1 MPSAIVVG
9 SSSGIGAA
17 LARLL
22 SKHGYRVGLAA
33 RRGDLLE
40 QLRAELPNA
49 AVAKVIDISQPEQAM
64 PALRELA
71 TQVGDVEL
79 YIVCSGVGFPNP
91 PLAWSEERSMI
102 EVNVLGFAAM
112 VNAAVHLLE
121 ARGSGHLVGI
131 SSVAALRGGRVA
143 PAYNASKAFV
153 SNYLEGIRHWCFRK
167 GLPIAVTD
175 IQPGFVDT
183 AMAAQSPKLFWVA
196 SPEKAAEQIFAA
208 IRARK
213 RHAYVTR
220 RWRLAAWLLRGLPA
234 AWYQRM

>member
-1 MPSAIVVG
+1 MPGAIVIG
-9 SSSGIGAA
+9 ASSGIGAA
-17 LARLL
+17 LAQRL
-22 SKHGYRVGLAA
+22 SREGYRVGLAA

-40 QLRAELPNA
+40 TVRAGLPNPA
-49 AVAKVIDISQPEQAM
+49 FTKVIDIAQPEQAM
-64 PALRELA
+64 AALRELA
-71 TQVGDVEL
+71 TDVGDVEL
-79 YIVCSGVGFPNP
+79 YVVSSGVGHINP
-91 PLAWSEERSMI
+91 TLEWSQERSTI
-102 EVNVLGFAAM
+102 EVNVLGFSAM
-112 VNAAVHLLE
+112 VNAAIAALE
-121 ARGSGHLVGI
+121 VRGSGHLVGI
-131 SSVAALRGGRVA
+131 SSIAALRGGRAA

-153 SNYLEGIRHWCFRK
+153 SNYLEGIRQRCHRK

-183 AMAAQSPKLFWVA
+183 AMAQSPQLFWVA

-220 RWRLAAWLLRGLPA
+220 RWRLMAWLLRGLPA

>member
-1 MPSAIVVG
+1 MPGAIVVG
-9 SSSGIGAA
+9 ASSGIGAA
-17 LARLL
+17 LARRLA
-22 SKHGYRVGLAA
+22 KHGYRVGLAA

-40 QLRAELPNA
+40 QLRAQLPNA
-49 AVAKVIDISQPEQAM
+49 AVAKIIDISQPEQAM

-71 TQVGDVEL
+71 AEVGDVEL
-79 YIVCSGVGFPNP
+79 YIVCSGVGFLNP
-91 PLAWSEERSMI
+91 SLEWSQERSTI

-112 VNAAVHLLE
+112 VNAAIHLLE

-131 SSVAALRGGRVA
+131 SSVAALRGGRAA

-153 SNYLEGIRHWCFRK
+153 SNYLEGIRQRCHRK

-183 AMAAQSPKLFWVA
+183 AMAQSPQLFWVA
-196 SPEKAAEQIFAA
+196 SSEQAAEQIFAA
-208 IRARK
+208 IRARR

-220 RWRLAAWLLRGLPA
+220 RWRLVAWLLRGLPA